1 MRNKD
6 DDTLDIIEY
15 IIPMLSREN
24 ADAAEE
30 SACAVQSQEQAQYE
44 YAARKIKR
52 FIDELPGGF
61 LIYRADGDESII
73 YANAALLDIFGCKT
87 LEAFK
92 SMTGNSF
99 KGMVH
104 PDDLEEVELSIKEQ
118 IEVSQNDLD
127 YVEYRILRKDGGM
140 RWVEDYGH
148 FVHSDAVGDIFYVF
162 ITDATEKI
170 NRRNSEKAALISAK
184 HEKEKKLLNLIET
197 YDKER
202 MLIRQEHLQRL
213 EVIEGLSVNYDSIL
227 YADLDADR
235 VLAYRL
241 SMRLERQFDRKLQAR
256 DLGWFLD
263 DYVNV
268 WVHPDDRERVAELTS
283 PDSIRKK
290 LKNNATYYINYRCV
304 YKGETQ
310 YIQLR
315 IVNVGSKE
323 RVSQIVMGYRNV
335 DVEVLQEMKQKQ
347 LLQEALEN
355 AKLADVAKN
364 TFLSNMS
371 HDMRTPLNAIF
382 GFTALARKNLHD
394 NKAVGK
400 YLNKIETAG
409 KQILDLIE
417 KVLSYSYTES
427 QDFRLNNSD
436 CDIVEVIKGVHAYI
450 LPQAAAKR
458 ITVTADTDAIKHKTA
473 VVDPEKL
480 GQILMHITSN
490 AVKYT
495 DDGGSVRITAREKA
509 KPNSDFSTYTFEIA
523 DTGIGISEEFRRHIF
538 DPFEREKNTTFSG
551 EFGTGLGLTI
561 AKHTAEMMG
570 GNIEVKSKVGK
581 GSVFTV
587 TMLLKRRDVSPA
599 RSAKSADDAM
609 PDLRGKKVLLVED
622 SEINIEIETEML
634 QDIGLIVDCA
644 ENGQIAV
651 DTVKASSPG
660 EYSFILMDIQM
671 PVMDGRT
678 AASEIRKLD
687 DPVLS
692 DIPIIA
698 LSANAFESDKRMS
711 MEVGMDAHLTKPID
725 VPLLVKT
732 VKRTLK
738 KHAKKQQAAQ

>member
-1 MRNKD
+1 MREKD
-6 DDTLDIIEY
+6 DDTVNIIEY
-15 IIPMLSREN
+15 IIPMLSRESSDT
-24 ADAAEE
+24 ADE
-30 SACAVQSQEQAQYE
+30 SACTRSPEQAQYE
-44 YAARKIKR
+44 YAAKLKM

-61 LIYRADGDESII
+61 LIYHADGDESII
-73 YANAALLDIFGCKT
+73 YVNAALLEIFGCAT
-87 LEAFK
+87 LDAFK

-99 KGMVH
+99 RGMVH
-104 PDDLEEVELSIKEQ
+104 PDDLDEVEQSIKEQ
-118 IEVSQNDLD
+118 IKASQNDLD
-127 YVEYRILRKDGGM
+127 YVEYRIVRKDGET

-170 NRRNSEKAALISAK
+170 NRRISEKTALINAK

-202 MLIRQEHLQRL
+202 MLIHQEHLRRL

-241 SMRLERQFDRKLQAR
+241 SMRTEKQFERKLQAR

-263 DYVNV
+263 DYVKV
-268 WVHPDDRERVAELTS
+268 WVHPDDRARVAELTS
-283 PDSIRKK
+283 PDCMRQK

-304 YKGETQ
+304 YKGEIQ

-315 IVNVGSKE
+315 LVNVGSKE
-323 RVSQIVMGYRNV
+323 HVSQIVMGYRNV
-335 DVEVLQEMKQKQ
+335 DVEILQEMKQKQ
-347 LLQEALEN
+347 VLQEALEN
-355 AKLADVAKN
+355 AKLADIAKS

-382 GFTALARKNLHD
+382 GFTALARKNPGD
-394 NKAVGK
+394 GKAVVK

-417 KVLSYSYTES
+417 KVLEYSYTES
-427 QDFRLNNSD
+427 QDFKLNNAD
-436 CDIVEVIKGVHAYI
+436 CDITEIIKGVSNYI
-450 LPQAAAKR
+450 APNAAAKHISVATETDG
-458 ITVTADTDAIKHKTA
+458 ITHKT
-473 VVDPEKL
+473 VCVDAEKL
-480 GQILMHITSN
+480 GQILMHIAGN

-495 DDGGSVRITAREKA
+495 DGGGSVRITAREKA

-523 DTGIGISEEFRRHIF
+523 DTGIGISEQFKRHIF

-570 GNIEVKSKVGK
+570 GDITVESEVGK

-587 TMLLKRRDVSPA
+587 TMLLKRRNAAPA
-599 RSAKSADDAM
+599 RSAKSADDAI
-609 PDLRGKKVLLVED
+609 DLHGKKVLLVED
-622 SEINIEIETEML
+622 SEINLEIETEML
-634 QDIGLIVDCA
+634 QDIGLVVDCA
-644 ENGQIAV
+644 ENGQLAV
-651 DTVKASSPG
+651 DAVKASAPG

-678 AASEIRKLD
+678 AAREIRSLN
-687 DPVLS
+687 DPAHA

-725 VPLLVKT
+725 IPLLVKT

-738 KHAKKQQAAQ
+738 KHAKK

>member
-1 MRNKD
+1 
-6 DDTLDIIEY
+6 
-15 IIPMLSREN
+15 
-24 ADAAEE
+24 
-30 SACAVQSQEQAQYE
+30 
-44 YAARKIKR
+44 
-52 FIDELPGGF
+52 
-61 LIYRADGDESII
+61 
-73 YANAALLDIFGCKT
+73 
-87 LEAFK
+87 
-92 SMTGNSF
+92 MTGNSF

-436 CDIVEVIKGVHAYI
+436 CDIVEVVKGVNAYI
-450 LPQAAAKR
+450 IPQAAAKR

-473 VVDPEKL
+473 VVDAEKL
-480 GQILMHITSN
+480 GQILMHIASN

-495 DDGGSVRITAREKA
+495 DDGGNVRITAREKA

-570 GNIEVKSKVGK
+570 GDIEVKSEVGK

-711 MEVGMDAHLTKPID
+711 MEVGMNAHLTKPID

>member
-1 MRNKD
+1 MREKD
-6 DDTLDIIEY
+6 DDTLNIIEY
-15 IIPMLSREN
+15 IIPMLSRESSDT
-24 ADAAEE
+24 ADE
-30 SACAVQSQEQAQYE
+30 SACTRSPEQAQYE
-44 YAARKIKR
+44 YAAKLKM

-61 LIYRADGDESII
+61 LIYHADGDESII
-73 YANAALLDIFGCKT
+73 YVNAALLEIFGCAT
-87 LEAFK
+87 LDAFK

-99 KGMVH
+99 RGMVH
-104 PDDLEEVELSIKEQ
+104 PDDLDEVEQSIKEQ
-118 IEVSQNDLD
+118 IKASQNDLD
-127 YVEYRILRKDGGM
+127 YVEYRIVRKDGET

-170 NRRNSEKAALISAK
+170 NRRISEKAALINAK

-202 MLIRQEHLQRL
+202 MLIHQEHLRRL

-241 SMRLERQFDRKLQAR
+241 SMRTEKQFERKLQAR

-263 DYVNV
+263 DYVKV
-268 WVHPDDRERVAELTS
+268 WVHPDDRARVAELTS
-283 PDSIRKK
+283 PDCMRQK

-315 IVNVGSKE
+315 LVNVGSKE
-323 RVSQIVMGYRNV
+323 HVSQIVMGYRNV
-335 DVEVLQEMKQKQ
+335 DVEILQEIKQKQ
-347 LLQEALEN
+347 ILQEALEN
-355 AKLADVAKN
+355 AKLADIAKS

-382 GFTALARKNLHD
+382 GFTALARKNPSD
-394 NKAVGK
+394 GKAVVR

-417 KVLSYSYTES
+417 KVLEYSYTES
-427 QDFRLNNSD
+427 QDFKLNNAD
-436 CDIVEVIKGVHAYI
+436 CDITEIIKGVSNYI
-450 LPQAAAKR
+450 APNAAAKHISVATETDG
-458 ITVTADTDAIKHKTA
+458 ITHKT
-473 VVDPEKL
+473 VCVDAEKL
-480 GQILMHITSN
+480 GQILMHIAGN

-495 DDGGSVRITAREKA
+495 DGGGSVRITAREKA

-523 DTGIGISEEFRRHIF
+523 DTGIGISEQFKRHIF

-570 GNIEVKSKVGK
+570 GDITVESEVGK

-587 TMLLKRRDVSPA
+587 TMLLKRRHASPA
-599 RSAKSADDAM
+599 RSAKSADDAI
-609 PDLRGKKVLLVED
+609 DLHGKKVLLVED
-622 SEINIEIETEML
+622 SEINLEIETEML
-634 QDIGLIVDCA
+634 QDIGLVVDCA
-644 ENGQIAV
+644 ENGQLAV
-651 DTVKASSPG
+651 DAVKASAPG

-678 AASEIRKLD
+678 AAREIRKLD
-687 DPVLS
+687 DPAHA

-725 VPLLVKT
+725 IPLLVKT

-738 KHAKKQQAAQ
+738 KHAKK

>member
-1 MRNKD
+1 M
-6 DDTLDIIEY
+6 
-15 IIPMLSREN
+15 
-24 ADAAEE
+24 
-30 SACAVQSQEQAQYE
+30 
-44 YAARKIKR
+44 
-52 FIDELPGGF
+52 
-61 LIYRADGDESII
+61 
-73 YANAALLDIFGCKT
+73 
-87 LEAFK
+87 
-92 SMTGNSF
+92 
-99 KGMVH
+99 
-104 PDDLEEVELSIKEQ
+104 
-118 IEVSQNDLD
+118 
-127 YVEYRILRKDGGM
+127 EYRILRKDGGM

-436 CDIVEVIKGVHAYI
+436 CDIVEVVKGVNAYI
-450 LPQAAAKR
+450 IPQAAAKR

-473 VVDPEKL
+473 VVDAEKL
-480 GQILMHITSN
+480 GQILMHIASN

-495 DDGGSVRITAREKA
+495 DDGGNVRITAREKA

-570 GNIEVKSKVGK
+570 GDIEVKSEVGK

-711 MEVGMDAHLTKPID
+711 MEVGMNAHLTKPID

>member
-1 MRNKD
+1 MREKD
-6 DDTLDIIEY
+6 DDTLNIIEY
-15 IIPMLSREN
+15 IIPMLSRESSDT
-24 ADAAEE
+24 ADE
-30 SACAVQSQEQAQYE
+30 SACTRSPEQAQYE
-44 YAARKIKR
+44 YAAKLKM

-61 LIYRADGDESII
+61 LIYHADGDESII
-73 YANAALLDIFGCKT
+73 YVNAALLEIFGCAT
-87 LEAFK
+87 LDAFK

-99 KGMVH
+99 RGMVH
-104 PDDLEEVELSIKEQ
+104 PDDLDEVEQSIKEQ
-118 IEVSQNDLD
+118 IKASQNDLD
-127 YVEYRILRKDGGM
+127 YVEYRIVRKDGET

-170 NRRNSEKAALISAK
+170 NRRISEKTALINAK

-202 MLIRQEHLQRL
+202 MLIHQEHLRRL

-241 SMRLERQFDRKLQAR
+241 SMRTEKQFERKLQAR

-263 DYVNV
+263 DYVKV
-268 WVHPDDRERVAELTS
+268 WVHPEDRERVAELTS
-283 PDSIRKK
+283 PDCIRQK
-290 LKNNATYYINYRCV
+290 LKNNPTYYINYRCV
-304 YKGETQ
+304 YKGEIQ

-315 IVNVGSKE
+315 LVNVGSKE
-323 RVSQIVMGYRNV
+323 HVSQIVMGYRNV
-335 DVEVLQEMKQKQ
+335 DVEILQEMKQKQ
-347 LLQEALEN
+347 VLQEALEN
-355 AKLADVAKN
+355 AKLADIAKS

-382 GFTALARKNLHD
+382 GFTALARKNPGD
-394 NKAVGK
+394 GKAVVK

-417 KVLSYSYTES
+417 KVLEYSYTES
-427 QDFRLNNSD
+427 QDFKLNNVD
-436 CDIVEVIKGVHAYI
+436 CDITEIIKGVSNYI
-450 LPQAAAKR
+450 APNAATKR
-458 ITVTADTDAIKHKTA
+458 ISVTTDTDGITHKT
-473 VVDPEKL
+473 VCVDAEKL
-480 GQILMHITSN
+480 GQILMHIAGN

-495 DDGGSVRITAREKA
+495 DGGGSVRITAREKA
-509 KPNSDFSTYTFEIA
+509 KPNSDFSTYIFEIA
-523 DTGIGISEEFRRHIF
+523 DTGIGISEQFKRHIF

-570 GNIEVKSKVGK
+570 GDITVESEVGK

-587 TMLLKRRDVSPA
+587 TMLLKRRNAAPA
-599 RSAKSADDAM
+599 RSAKSADDAI
-609 PDLRGKKVLLVED
+609 DLHGKKVLLVED
-622 SEINIEIETEML
+622 SEINLEIETEML
-634 QDIGLIVDCA
+634 QDIGLVVDCA
-644 ENGQIAV
+644 ENGQLAV
-651 DTVKASSPG
+651 DAVKASAPG

-678 AASEIRKLD
+678 AAREIRKLD
-687 DPVLS
+687 DPAHA

-725 VPLLVKT
+725 IPLLVKT

-738 KHAKKQQAAQ
+738 KHAKK